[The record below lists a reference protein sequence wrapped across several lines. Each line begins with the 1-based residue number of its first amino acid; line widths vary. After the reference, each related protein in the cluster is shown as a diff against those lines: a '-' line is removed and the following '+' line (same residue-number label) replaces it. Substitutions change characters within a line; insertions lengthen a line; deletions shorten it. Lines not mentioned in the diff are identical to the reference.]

1 LRGGAGPLRCVAMNE
16 DMPDF
21 RNDPEPPPEE
31 RTNHL
36 AYIFLALI
44 VMLIFWYGF

>member
-1 LRGGAGPLRCVAMNE
+1 MNE

-21 RNDPEPPPEE
+21 SRDPEPPDGDG
-31 RTNHL
+31 TNHL

-44 VMLIFWYGF
+44 VMLIFWFGAG